1 MDILV
6 SAVPFLLFGA
16 GSFYLVKLRFFYFL
30 HPVKTFRALFER
42 REGSGVSPLSA
53 LSMALAGTL
62 GVGNIVGVA
71 SAICLGGAG
80 AVFWMILSALLA
92 MVLKYAEIVLAV
104 RHRRFDVDGKP
115 FGGAPYYIR
124 RAFERLRFFRGG
136 RLTAGAFAALCIFN
150 AVVMG
155 NALQINTVAGAFEGA
170 FGISPLA
177 VGIVIAVFCGVAVVG
192 GVERIARITGKLVP
206 LMSLLFVGMCV
217 AVIALRWDM
226 IPHAV
231 SNIFFE
237 AFDVRSATGGVMG
250 FIISGG
256 VRYGTMR
263 GLISNEAGCGTAT
276 MAHATAD
283 AVSPASQGVLGLVEV
298 FVDTVLMCT
307 LTALVILVGVGD
319 IGAFGDGYIL
329 LVQTAFES
337 VLGAWAGNALAIAVL
352 LFGVATVL
360 CQSHYGRTCLD
371 YFTSS
376 SGARFVYY
384 TLFCVVTVVGSVVSP
399 SSMFELADVGLALMT
414 FINIAA
420 LLLMS
425 REVAEETQKFLR
437 NNKRSRLS

>member
-16 GSFYLVKLRFFYFL
+16 GSFYLFRLRFFYFL
-30 HPVKTFRALFER
+30 HPVKTFRALFLR

-104 RHRRFDVDGKP
+104 RYREFDPEGKP
-115 FGGAPYYIR
+115 YGGAPYYIR
-124 RAFERLRFFRGG
+124 RGFERLHLKRVGG
-136 RLTAGAFAALCIFN
+136 IAAGVFSALCIFN

-170 FGISPLA
+170 FGISPLI
-177 VGIVIAVFCGVAVVG
+177 VGIVIAVLIAVSVMG
-192 GVERIARITGKLVP
+192 GVERISKITSGLVP
-206 LMSLLFVGMCV
+206 LMSLLFVGMSV
-217 AVIALRWDM
+217 AVIIIRREA
-226 IPHAV
+226 IPFATQQ
-231 SNIFFE
+231 IFDE
-237 AFDVRSATGGVMG
+237 AFNVKSVVGGLAG

-283 AVSPASQGVLGLVEV
+283 AVSPAAQGVLGLVEV

-307 LTALVILVGVGD
+307 LTALVILVGVPDVGV
-319 IGAFGDGYIL
+319 FGDGYIA
-329 LVQTAFES
+329 LVQSAFTS
-337 VLGAWAGNALAIAVL
+337 VLGGWAGQILAVEVL

-360 CQSHYGRTCLD
+360 CQSHYGKTCLD
-371 YFTSS
+371 YFSKS

-384 TLFCVVTVVGSVVSP
+384 TVFCVVTAVGSIVSP
-399 SSMFELADVGLALMT
+399 YSMFELADLGLALMT
-414 FINIAA
+414 FINIVA
-420 LLLMS
+420 LMLMNGDV
-425 REVAEETQKFLR
+425 REETRRFICGE
-437 NNKRSRLS
+437 RLS

>member
-6 SAVPFLLFGA
+6 SAVPFLLFGV
-16 GSFYLVKLRFFYFL
+16 GSFYLIKLKFFYFL
-30 HPVKTFRALFER
+30 HPVKTFSSLFEKR
-42 REGSGVSPLSA
+42 AGSGVSPLSA

-80 AVFWMILSALLA
+80 AVFWMIAAALLA

-104 RHRRFDVDGKP
+104 LYRRTNADGKP
-115 FGGAPYYIR
+115 YGGAPYYIR
-124 RAFERLRFFRGG
+124 RSFEKLKLRKFGKLAAGG
-136 RLTAGAFAALCIFN
+136 FCVLCIFN

-155 NALQINTVAGAFEGA
+155 NALQVNTVAGAFEGA

-177 VGIVIAVFCGVAVVG
+177 VGIAVAVFSAVCVVG

-206 LMSLLFVGMCV
+206 IMSVFFIGMCI
-217 AVIALRWDM
+217 AVLALRAEM
-226 IPHAV
+226 IPYATER
-231 SNIFFE
+231 IFSE
-237 AFDVRSATGGVMG
+237 AFNVKSAAGGVVG

-283 AVSPASQGVLGLVEV
+283 AVSPSSQGVLGLVEV

-319 IGAFGDGYIL
+319 LASFGDNYIL
-329 LVQTAFES
+329 LVQSAFGS
-337 VLGAWAGNALAIAVL
+337 VLGEWSGQLLAVEVL

-371 YFTSS
+371 YFTRSQ
-376 SGARFVYY
+376 GARFVYY
-384 TLFCVVTVVGSVVSP
+384 TVFCVVSVVGSVVSP
-399 SSMFELADVGLALMT
+399 SFMFVLADGGLALMT
-414 FINIAA
+414 FINLAA
-420 LLLMS
+420 LVILCGD
-425 REVAEETQKFLR
+425 VKAETQRFLGR
-437 NNKRSRLS
+437 KT